1 MWKTVKAKKNKKSFP
16 EGSKAFALLAT
27 RCEGNTSLMLCL
39 SFFLLVS
46 AGVADQ
52 DFSSDSAKGYL
63 ANVHTVLWNHETETW
78 CSPAEGCRLVW
89 EELKARPALVTLH
102 VFPFIRQ
109 NSQSAECFTANHFRL
124 RKKTKLMNLGK
135 ENSVLEIP
143 PIHEESSASACQIE

>member
-63 ANVHTVLWNHETETW
+63 ANVHTVLWNHETET
-78 CSPAEGCRLVW
+78 
-89 EELKARPALVTLH
+89 
-102 VFPFIRQ
+102 
-109 NSQSAECFTANHFRL
+109 
-124 RKKTKLMNLGK
+124 
-135 ENSVLEIP
+135 
-143 PIHEESSASACQIE
+143 